1 MVLAVFTIFQS
12 THPVRGAT
20 GMFEAKPIRR
30 VVISIH
36 APREGCDS
44 NRLAYSFTRSVI
56 SIHAPREGC
65 DSTPGGILPGA
76 TYFNPRTP

>member
-1 MVLAVFTIFQS
+1 MPVRCLGRWVLFQS

-20 GMFEAKPIRR
+20 GPGDEVLRFEQ
-30 VVISIH
+30 VISIH

-44 NRLAYSFTRSVI
+44 PTSKACIGSGI

-65 DSTPGGILPGA
+65 DIGC
-76 TYFNPRTP
+76 R